1 MKKLIC
7 LALVIFLIAG
17 GLTGCRRDQ
26 AASET
31 AETIQLFYG
40 DANNEKMVTEERAIR
55 YGKCDDKYAVAL
67 EALIQGPQDES
78 LTANIS
84 QDTEVYG
91 TILQPQ
97 EIIVNFSEE
106 FARFDGSIAEII
118 GVGSV
123 VNTLTQFE
131 GIDRVKILVEGEE
144 LRHPGDEPY
153 GFLETY
159 PLDPEEVTA
168 AREVLLYFSN
178 EQATAIVGETRLL
191 NVPRGISEEDLT
203 LRVIQEL
210 IEGPQSQV
218 LRAVIPSEVTVR
230 SVNIADEICH
240 VDFSEEMHTEH
251 WGGAAG
257 EAMTI
262 NSLVYTLTE
271 FDFIEKVKISV
282 VEGPLNIEHV
292 ILEEPVG
299 RDDIR

>member
-7 LALVIFLIAG
+7 FALVIFLIIG
-17 GLTGCRRDQ
+17 GLTGCRREQ
-26 AASET
+26 VAAET

-40 DANNEKMVTEERAIR
+40 DANNEKMVAEEREIR
-55 YGKCDDKYAVAL
+55 YGKCDDKFAVAL
-67 EALIQGPQDES
+67 EELIQGPLDEN

-84 QDTEVYG
+84 PDTEVYG

-106 FARFDGSIAEII
+106 FARFDGSVAEII

-159 PLDPEEVTA
+159 PLDPAEITT

-178 EQATAIVGETRLL
+178 EQATAIVGETRQL
-191 NVPRGISEEDLT
+191 NVPRGISDEDLT
-203 LRVIQEL
+203 LRVVQEL
-210 IEGPQSQV
+210 IEGPQRQD
-218 LRAVIPSEVTVR
+218 LGEVIPSEVTVR
-230 SVNIADEICH
+230 SVNIADGISH

-271 FDFIEKVKISV
+271 FEFIEKVKMTV

-292 ILEEPVG
+292 ILEEAVG
-299 RDDIR
+299 REDIG